1 MIRKLLAVAAVASV
15 AGCASIANPINN
27 NTEATAESTYI
38 TAAGLETAYL
48 ALSFCASGVHFAPL
62 APCKETTVIRQVKAS
77 DNVAY
82 TALVQVRTF
91 HKQNPGNTVGIVP
104 LINEAI
110 SAAQALEAL
119 IPLKSTGG

>member
-1 MIRKLLAVAAVASV
+1 M
-15 AGCASIANPINN
+15 
-27 NTEATAESTYI
+27 
-38 TAAGLETAYL
+38 
-48 ALSFCASGVHFAPL
+48 
-62 APCKETTVIRQVKAS
+62 
-77 DNVAY
+77 AY

-119 IPLKSTGG
+119 VPLKSTGT